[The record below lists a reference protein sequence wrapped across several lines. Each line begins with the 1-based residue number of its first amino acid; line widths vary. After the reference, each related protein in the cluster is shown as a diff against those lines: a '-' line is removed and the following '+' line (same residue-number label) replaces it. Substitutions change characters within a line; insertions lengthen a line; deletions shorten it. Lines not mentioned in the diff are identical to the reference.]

1 MDRLKRLMIL
11 PLPEAVKRGV
21 ILLNLIKIFRP
32 KSDEDMQ
39 LSESFHN
46 LIDFVRFMST
56 IVNHEHI
63 LWSAC
68 NGTINGK
75 VYRISLFSLSL
86 NRILN

>member
-1 MDRLKRLMIL
+1 MGRLKRLMIL

>member
-1 MDRLKRLMIL
+1 MGPLKHLMKL
-11 PLPEAVKRGV
+11 PLPEAVKRSV
-21 ILLNLIKIFRP
+21 ILLNLIKTFRP

-56 IVNHEHI
+56 TINHEHI
-63 LWSAC
+63 VWSAC
-68 NGTINGK
+68 DGTINGK

-86 NRILN
+86 NRVLN

>member
-46 LIDFVRFMST
+46 LVDFVRFMST
-56 IVNHEHI
+56 IINHEHI

>member
-1 MDRLKRLMIL
+1 MGRLKRLMIL
-11 PLPEAVKRGV
+11 LLPEAVKRGV

-46 LIDFVRFMST
+46 LIDFVCFMST
-56 IVNHEHI
+56 IINHEHI

>member
-32 KSDEDMQ
+32 KRDEDMQ

-46 LIDFVRFMST
+46 LVDFVRFMST
-56 IVNHEHI
+56 IINHEHI

>member
-1 MDRLKRLMIL
+1 MKL
-11 PLPEAVKRGV
+11 PLPEAVKRSV
-21 ILLNLIKIFRP
+21 ILLNLIKTFRP

-56 IVNHEHI
+56 TTNHEHI
-63 LWSAC
+63 VWSAC
-68 NGTINGK
+68 DGTINGK

-86 NRILN
+86 NRVLN

>member
-1 MDRLKRLMIL
+1 MGRLKRLMIL

-46 LIDFVRFMST
+46 LIDFVRFMPT
-56 IVNHEHI
+56 IINHEHI
-63 LWSAC
+63 LWSTC